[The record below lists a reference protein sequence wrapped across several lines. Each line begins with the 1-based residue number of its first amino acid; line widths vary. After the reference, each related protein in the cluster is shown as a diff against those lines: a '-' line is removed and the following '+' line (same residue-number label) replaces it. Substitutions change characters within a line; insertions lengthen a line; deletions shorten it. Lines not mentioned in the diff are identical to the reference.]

1 MLKSM
6 GMVRKIDDM
15 GRIVIPMGL
24 RKNLGMDPGD
34 AFEIYTDEDAI
45 VLKKYVPADIFT
57 GDMENL
63 IEYKGKKISVNTIKE
78 LARIAGLKVTADKP
92 HR

>member
-15 GRIVIPMGL
+15 GRLVIPKGL
-24 RKNLGMDPGD
+24 RKGFDIEAGD
-34 AFEIYTDEDAI
+34 AFEIYTDEDTI
-45 VLKKYVPADIFT
+45 VLKKYNPADIFT

-63 IEYKGKKISVNTIKE
+63 VEYKGKKVSVNSIKE
-78 LARIAGLKVTADKP
+78 LARIAGLKISE
-92 HR
+92 

>member
-15 GRIVIPMGL
+15 GRLVIPKGL
-24 RKNLGMDPGD
+24 REGFDINAGD
-34 AFEIYTDEDAI
+34 AFEIYTDEDTI
-45 VLKKYVPADIFT
+45 VLKKYNPADIFT

-63 IEYKGKKISVNTIKE
+63 VEYKGKKVSVNSIKE
-78 LARIAGLKVTADKP
+78 LARIAGLKISE
-92 HR
+92 